1 MNILNS
7 HKGSI
12 KNNCI
17 IASLSSSSSSSSTS
31 TVFTT
36 WNTGGQIANW
46 QSVSMADNGTS
57 WAIKGTGGIWKSTDS
72 GQTWSVSTTAVSTTN
87 TAFVSLICDQTNGN
101 SVYVTGNA
109 NQYCVYTTNGG
120 SSWSTDTGANV
131 GRRYFVTGSPDL
143 TRMVCT
149 SSSGALYR
157 TNNLTGAWSKSNQTT
172 LTGGQ
177 FSINDYG
184 LGLFISGTK
193 VLYSSSNGST
203 WTQITSLSASWTG
216 VAFSN
221 PAIDNCGVGLVSSS
235 GSIVRSIDNG
245 TTWSTISGTTNKA
258 WTGVSVSKDGQYA
271 LACSAS
277 NGIWASN
284 DYGASFNQTSA
295 STSNNYSGIFISR
308 SGSKGLAYVN
318 SSTSGYIFYST
329 L

>member
-1 MNILNS
+1 M
-7 HKGSI
+7 K
-12 KNNCI
+12 
-17 IASLSSSSSSSSTS
+17 IASTTTTTNTSSSPNSTS
-31 TVFTT
+31 TIFTT

-72 GQTWSVSTTAVSTTN
+72 GQTWTVSTTAVSTTN
-87 TAFVSLICDQTNGN
+87 TAFVSLVCDQTDGN
-101 SVYVTGNA
+101 QVYVTGNA

-120 SSWSTDTGANV
+120 TSWATDTGAGV

-157 TNNLTGAWSKSNQTT
+157 TNNLIGAWTKSNQTT

-177 FSINDYG
+177 FSINDWG
-184 LGLFISGTK
+184 RGLFISGTK
-193 VLYSSSNGST
+193 TFNTSNNGAT

-221 PAIDNCGVGLVSSS
+221 PAIENIGVGLVSSS
-235 GSIVRSIDNG
+235 GSILRSIDNG
-245 TTWSTISGTTNKA
+245 STWNTISGTTNIG
-258 WTGVSVSKDGQYA
+258 WTGVSVSKNGQYA

-284 DYGASFNQTSA
+284 DYGETFNQTSA
-295 STSNNYSGIFISR
+295 STSNTYSGIFISR
-308 SGSKGLAYVN
+308 SGSKALAYVN
-318 SSTSGYIFYST
+318 SSTSGYIFYSS